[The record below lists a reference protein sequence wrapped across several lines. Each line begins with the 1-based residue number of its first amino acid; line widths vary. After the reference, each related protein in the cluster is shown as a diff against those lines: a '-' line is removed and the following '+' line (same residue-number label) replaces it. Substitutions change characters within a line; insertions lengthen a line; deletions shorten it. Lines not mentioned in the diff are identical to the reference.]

1 MFSTETSTVSPVVK
15 KKVSRAASHQKK
27 LAPRSPPRYRLGMAP
42 KTPAPVAV
50 SYRIRRETRD
60 RIKRLAD
67 EHGLKIERL
76 VDQLLTAAL
85 DLRERTQAVAS

>member
-1 MFSTETSTVSPVVK
+1 M
-15 KKVSRAASHQKK
+15 HQKK
-27 LAPRSPPRYRLGMAP
+27 LAPRPAVRYRLGMAP

-85 DLRERTQAVAS
+85 DLREVGGSSLPGSTGTACGTSA

>member
-1 MFSTETSTVSPVVK
+1 
-15 KKVSRAASHQKK
+15 
-27 LAPRSPPRYRLGMAP
+27 MAP

-60 RIKRLAD
+60 RIKALAD
-67 EHGLKIERL
+67 RSGMRIERL

-85 DLRERTQAVAS
+85 DLREQLK